1 VSGKRIRD
9 HARTSTAHTLNMTTL
24 STQWSMVINNP
35 SANDYALVTRG
46 YPDYVREM
54 IWTKEIGENGTEHIQ
69 AYVKLQRSQR
79 MSFIKKLFPRGH
91 FKSITR
97 DEYSLN
103 TKEYAQKDDETTA
116 GQHRQVYN
124 EPIPAADTLLYR
136 LVEEALKLTSRWIRK
151 LWEENTSTLDHPDK
165 PDSPFNLDKDDWI
178 RFADNLSKVEH
189 ATVRLQPR
197 VEKILVS
204 AQYKSI
210 KKEWLKDI
218 AMRIITTQYE
228 HGINEAERQEAILPV
243 YEEADPDVDGEESDT
258 DSESGGSV
266 SSEGSGTDEDL
277 GSATDSS
284 AD

>member
-1 VSGKRIRD
+1 MSAKRIRCL
-9 HARTSTAHTLNMTTL
+9 THTQTHTHDNMTTL

-35 SANDYALVTRG
+35 TETDYALVTRG

-54 IWTKEIGENGTEHIQ
+54 VWTREIGENGTEHIQ
-69 AYVKLQRSQR
+69 AYVKLQRQQR

-91 FKSITR
+91 FKAITR

-116 GQHRQVYN
+116 GAHRQVYN

-136 LVEEALKLTSRWIRK
+136 LVEEALKMSATWLTK
-151 LWEENTSTLDHPDK
+151 LWEENTSTLPHPSD
-165 PDSPFNLDKDDWI
+165 PLSPFALDGETWI
-178 RFADNLSKVEH
+178 RFTETLTKVEH

-197 VEKILVS
+197 IEKILVS

-210 KKEWLKDI
+210 KREWLKDI

-228 HGINEAERQEAILPV
+228 HGINEAEAQEVIVPIL
-243 YEEADPDVDGEESDT
+243 EEADSDSDGEEFES
-258 DSESGGSV
+258 DSEGGSD
-266 SSEGSGTDEDL
+266 SSGEGSGTDEDSS
-277 GSATDSS
+277 SATD
-284 AD
+284 

>member
-1 VSGKRIRD
+1 
-9 HARTSTAHTLNMTTL
+9 MTTIT
-24 STQWSMVINNP
+24 TQWSMVINNP
-35 SANDYALVTRG
+35 TASDYALVTRG

-54 IWTKEIGENGTEHIQ
+54 VWTREIGEGGTEHIQ

-79 MSFIKKLFPRGH
+79 MSFVKKLFPRGH
-91 FKSITR
+91 FKAITR

-103 TKEYAQKDDETTA
+103 TKEYAQKDDPTTA
-116 GQHRQVYN
+116 GLHRQVYN

-136 LVEEALKLTSRWIRK
+136 LVEEALKQSSKWLQK
-151 LWEENTSTLDHPDK
+151 LWDEDTSTLAHPSD
-165 PDSPFNLDKDDWI
+165 PQSPFSLEDKETWI
-178 RFADNLSKVEH
+178 RFTETLSKVEH

-204 AQYKSI
+204 AQYKAV
-210 KKEWLKDI
+210 KREWLKDI

-228 HGINEAERQEAILPV
+228 HGINEAQVAEVPIV
-243 YEEADPDVDGEESDT
+243 EEADPDSNGEESDT
-258 DSESGGSV
+258 DAESGSDS

-277 GSATDSS
+277 SSATDSS

>member
-1 VSGKRIRD
+1 
-9 HARTSTAHTLNMTTL
+9 MTTL

-35 SANDYALVTRG
+35 TETDYALVTRG

-54 IWTKEIGENGTEHIQ
+54 VWTREIGENGTEHIQ
-69 AYVKLQRSQR
+69 AYVKLQRQQR

-91 FKSITR
+91 FKAITR

-116 GQHRQVYN
+116 GAHRQVYN

-136 LVEEALKLTSRWIRK
+136 LVEEALKMSATWLTK
-151 LWEENTSTLDHPDK
+151 LWEENTSTLPHPSD
-165 PDSPFNLDKDDWI
+165 PLSPFALDGETWI
-178 RFADNLSKVEH
+178 RFTETLTKVEH

-197 VEKILVS
+197 IEKILVS

-210 KKEWLKDI
+210 KREWLKDI

-228 HGINEAERQEAILPV
+228 HGINEAEAQEVIVPIL
-243 YEEADPDVDGEESDT
+243 EEADSDSDGEEFES
-258 DSESGGSV
+258 DSEGGSD
-266 SSEGSGTDEDL
+266 SSGEGSGTDED
-277 GSATDSS
+277 SS
-284 AD
+284 STAD